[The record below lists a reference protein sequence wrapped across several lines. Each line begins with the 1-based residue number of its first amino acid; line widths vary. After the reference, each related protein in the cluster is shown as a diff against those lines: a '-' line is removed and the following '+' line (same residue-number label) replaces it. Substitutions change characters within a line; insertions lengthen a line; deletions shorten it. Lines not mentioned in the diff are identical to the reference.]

1 MNNENTKKIT
11 EFYLL
16 GCKHEKEAF
25 KNYLLYYINE
35 NININNRDMEELKN
49 HNEKEAIKNSIERL
63 EAKNEILK
71 SIKDYILFYADTADT
86 ADTETH

>member
-1 MNNENTKKIT
+1 MNNENIKKLLN
-11 EFYLL
+11 FYSL
-16 GCKHEKEAF
+16 GGKHEREAF

-35 NININNRDMEELKN
+35 NINVNNRDMEELKK
-49 HNEKEAIKNSIERL
+49 HNEQEAIKSSIDRL
-63 EAKNEILK
+63 NAKNEILK